1 MFSLAIGAAAVF
13 AAGVAADLD
22 PQDAQCRVIHYAAD
36 GARHETAPTQR
47 YAGPPRASASV
58 SSSGPGSASS
68 SVSAS
73 SSTSSRNGAA
83 SVVVRTQHDGRA
95 ITKTYDNE
103 GCTVVVDDR
112 PGPGASR

>member
-1 MFSLAIGAAAVF
+1 MLSLAIGAAVL
-13 AAGVAADLD
+13 AAGVAADLE

-47 YAGPPRASASV
+47 YAGPPSASASV
-58 SSSGPGSASS
+58 HSSGPASS

-73 SSTSSRNGAA
+73 SSTSSRNGAV
-83 SVVVRTQHDGRA
+83 SVVVRTQRESRA

-112 PGPGASR
+112 PAPGASR